1 VLSYTVRIE
10 VPSHAVADEVLGW
23 LADHHIAD
31 VVAAGALEG
40 QAVLLDGEPAVVET
54 RYLFA
59 SREAFARYESDAA
72 PRLRAEGLA
81 RFGPDRG
88 VRMSRSIGELRASV
102 RSA

>member
-1 VLSYTVRIE
+1 MLSYTVRIE
-10 VPSHAVADEVLGW
+10 VPSRDIAGEVLGW

-40 QAVLLDGEPAVVET
+40 QAVLLDGEPVVEA

-59 SREAFARYESDAA
+59 SRESFARYERDAA
-72 PRLRAEGLA
+72 PALRAEGLA

-88 VRMSRSIGELRASV
+88 VRMSRSIGELRVSV